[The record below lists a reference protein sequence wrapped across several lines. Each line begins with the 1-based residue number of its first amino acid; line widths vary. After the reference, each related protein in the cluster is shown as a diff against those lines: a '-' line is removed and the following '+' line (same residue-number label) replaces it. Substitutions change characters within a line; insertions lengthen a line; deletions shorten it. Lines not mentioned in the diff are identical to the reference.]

1 MILIYYYEYNY
12 DGCMIEI
19 IIINNH
25 HNGYYCDYYHDHLF
39 FLLLLF
45 IAINIII
52 IIIIIIILIQLSIF
66 LHYLSYHIH
75 IKYCKYD
82 NKDMK

>member
-52 IIIIIIILIQLSIF
+52 ILIQLSIC